1 MPAYAVIGGQW
12 GDEGKGKVIDYLAG
26 NVDYVVRY
34 AGGNNAG
41 HTVVNEQGT
50 FQLHLVPSGICWP
63 DVRGIIGN
71 GVVVNPDVLRGEL
84 DMLSDRGIDT
94 ARLYVSERAHV
105 IMPYHIL
112 LDNLEEE
119 ARGSG
124 AIGTTGQGVGPA
136 YMDKTGRMGIRI
148 GDLLDS
154 STLESKLKRT
164 LEFKNALITKIY
176 NKNPLS
182 MEDILVK
189 CREWA
194 QWLRPHVQSTEKLI
208 QDILAGNQRILLEGA
223 QGTLL
228 DLDHGSYPY
237 VTSSSPSVG
246 GACTGLG
253 LNPQSISGVLG
264 VFKAYS
270 TRVGSGPMPSE
281 LHDETAELLRE
292 KAQEYGTT
300 TGRARRVGWFDA
312 VAARYSRQ
320 INGFTGMVF
329 TRLDILDGFSSVKIC
344 VGYQVGNEAID
355 YFPADIAL
363 QEQCVPVYEELPGW
377 DTPTASSTKK
387 DQLPVNA
394 LNYIQRVEDLVG
406 CPVQIISTGPSWLP
420 EEPDWVFLTPE
431 VNSTLLQIRD
441 LAKEKGLSDD
451 PDTLVWGRIPLKE
464 EDRS

>member
-26 NVDYVVRY
+26 SVDYVVRY

-41 HTVVNEQGT
+41 HTVVNDQGT

-71 GVVVNPDVLRGEL
+71 GVVVNPDVLQGEL
-84 DMLSDRGIDT
+84 SMLSARGIDT
-94 ARLYVSERAHV
+94 SRLYVSERAHV

-148 GDLLDS
+148 GDLLDP
-154 STLESKLKRT
+154 STLEAKLRPT

-176 NKNPLS
+176 DKDPLS
-182 MEDILVK
+182 MEDMLSK
-189 CREWA
+189 CKEWA
-194 QWLRPHVQSTEKLI
+194 QWLKPHVQSTEKLI

-292 KAQEYGTT
+292 KAHEYGTT

-329 TRLDILDGFSSVKIC
+329 TRLDILDGFPSVKIC
-344 VGYQVGNEAID
+344 VGYKVGDQEID
-355 YFPADIAL
+355 YFPANIAL
-363 QEQCVPVYEELPGW
+363 QEQCLPVYEELPGW
-377 DTPTASSTKK
+377 DTPTASSTRK
-387 DQLPVNA
+387 DQLPTNA
-394 LNYIQRVEDLVG
+394 LNYIKRVEDLVG
-406 CPVQIISTGPSWLP
+406 CQVQIISTGPSR
-420 EEPDWVFLTPE
+420 EET
-431 VNSTLLQIRD
+431 I
-441 LAKEKGLSDD
+441 
-451 PDTLVWGRIPLKE
+451 LVEPVLV
-464 EDRS
+464 